1 MLKFDKIWKEG
12 ITLQEL
18 QNWYDSEINKVAIPK
33 SQYNKKLTTIEDLQG
48 KVAELE
54 NTIET
59 SSNNEFEVKYNEAV
73 KVLEDYKTGIEKEKT
88 NASKSELLKST
99 LNSAGIKNE
108 TLLRLAMKDFE
119 LDTLEI
125 EEGKF
130 KGFDNILEEYK
141 KNNESLFDKVEIE
154 GHNPANPPRTFDSK
168 TLFTKEQIDKMSQ
181 TEINAN
187 WEAVSQSLANIK

>member
-33 SQYNKKLTTIEDLQG
+33 SQYNKKLTTIEDLHG

-59 SSNNEFEVKYNEAV
+59 SSNNEFEAKYNEAV
-73 KVLEDYKTGIEKEKT
+73 KELEDFKTGIEKEKV

-119 LDTLEI
+119 LDTLEV

-154 GHNPANPPRTFDSK
+154 GHNPANPPNQQHEQ
-168 TLFTKEQIDKMSQ
+168 TKS
-181 TEINAN
+181 NP
-187 WEAVSQSLANIK
+187 LADALGKYL